1 MVSEDVPTHVLSE
14 KSNINYELVLINVDL
29 DTGEEIQNYLERKKS
44 LPRYIDDSFNIHLVD
59 VAIIVFICIVV

>member
-14 KSNINYELVLINVDL
+14 KSNINYELVLINIDL